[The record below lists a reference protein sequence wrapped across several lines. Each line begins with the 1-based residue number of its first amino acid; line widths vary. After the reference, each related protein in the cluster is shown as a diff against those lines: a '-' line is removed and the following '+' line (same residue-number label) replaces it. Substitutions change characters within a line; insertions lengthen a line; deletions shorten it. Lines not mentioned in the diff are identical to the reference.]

1 MPGAQF
7 GKRVASA
14 KRNGGSHSAQSSP
27 TKEGNNRH
35 HNASSSYS
43 STQSF
48 PLVAEAKQQQP
59 HPAQDDGNDANG
71 GGVGGPRVTTK
82 TGRGGKAKTKAAVE
96 VECGSPVS
104 PGTDSEDLHHQPHH
118 QEQGQ
123 GAGNTKELA
132 LMTSSLTSSSL
143 SSSTTNLSVFL
154 DGESGSNDD
163 DELYSAC
170 EQGDVPAVRVSEV
183 LEFAGEVVELAVR
196 EKGLGESFCL
206 ARHGKFSWNPRS
218 VHRG

>member
-27 TKEGNNRH
+27 TKEGGNRH
-35 HNASSSYS
+35 HNAYS

-48 PLVAEAKQQQP
+48 PLVAEAKQQQ
-59 HPAQDDGNDANG
+59 HQARDDGNDANG
-71 GGVGGPRVTTK
+71 GGGPRVTTK
-82 TGRGGKAKTKAAVE
+82 TGRGGRGNAKANAAVE

-104 PGTDSEDLHHQPHH
+104 PGTDSEDLHHMNQ
-118 QEQGQ
+118 QEQDEH
-123 GAGNTKELA
+123 GASSNKVLA
-132 LMTSSLTSSSL
+132 LMTSSMTSS

-154 DGESGSNDD
+154 AGESGSND

-170 EQGDVPAVRVSEV
+170 EQGDVPAVRVES
-183 LEFAGEVVELAVR
+183 
-196 EKGLGESFCL
+196 EKGCM
-206 ARHGKFSWNPRS
+206 K
-218 VHRG
+218 